1 MRLVLAIILALAA
14 TPAVAKDDPAVRR
27 GRELATRLC
36 GACHAVE
43 RGASSPNPKAA
54 PLASRDMRHTAGIEG
69 RLERLTRE
77 GHYGMPPQSLSPREV
92 SDLKA
97 YIDSLAPR

>member
-1 MRLVLAIILALAA
+1 
-14 TPAVAKDDPAVRR
+14 
-27 GRELATRLC
+27 
-36 GACHAVE
+36 
-43 RGASSPNPKAA
+43 
-54 PLASRDMRHTAGIEG
+54 MRHTAGIEG